1 MAQRLLNRYLFRC
14 VKVAK
19 KWLSS
24 LKLLIPAN
32 VAVSGMNVTTV
43 PCGSE
48 TRDALADYRDKNEFP
63 NYDSA
68 LRDLLDVEV
77 ARE

>member
-1 MAQRLLNRYLFRC
+1 MD
-14 VKVAK
+14 
-19 KWLSS
+19 
-24 LKLLIPAN
+24 
-32 VAVSGMNVTTV
+32 VTTV

-48 TRDALADYRDKNEFP
+48 TRDALADYRDENDFP

-68 LRDLLDVEV
+68 IRDLLDVEV

>member
-1 MAQRLLNRYLFRC
+1 MD
-14 VKVAK
+14 
-19 KWLSS
+19 
-24 LKLLIPAN
+24 
-32 VAVSGMNVTTV
+32 VTTV

-48 TRDALADYRDKNEFP
+48 TRDALADYRDDNDLP
-63 NYDSA
+63 NYDAA